1 MLNFFMEKKK
11 TSKTKQKIKL
21 SAIKLFNEIDTLSIT
36 TNHIAKEAGLSPGNL
51 YYHYKNK
58 EDIIV
63 DIYTDMS
70 NTFERLNSFDI
81 MLKSDNPLK
90 ILDEMFDMYGK
101 LFFEYSFMM
110 RDMNTLVATYPR
122 LKEMFLQR
130 QEKRIVQI
138 ESLIRYFI
146 SLDIFEQTDDEDI
159 NLRARLNW
167 FISSY
172 WHFFAQTTGK
182 SMEEAISESKKI
194 VFKINIYPYLTQ
206 KGREMLG

>member
-1 MLNFFMEKKK
+1 M
-11 TSKTKQKIKL
+11 
-21 SAIKLFNEIDTLSIT
+21 
-36 TNHIAKEAGLSPGNL
+36 SPGNL

-58 EDIIV
+58 EEIIK

-70 NTFERLNSFDI
+70 DTFESFNSFESI
-81 MLKSDNPLK
+81 QKNSNPLAE
-90 ILDEMFDMYGK
+90 LSTVFDRFGE
-101 LFFEYSFMM
+101 LFWEYRFMM
-110 RDMNTLVATYPR
+110 RDINTLNALYPE

-138 ESLIRYFI
+138 ENLIRYFI
-146 SLDIFEQTDDEDI
+146 ALGIFEEADEQEI

-172 WHFFAQTTGK
+172 WHFFSQSTGK
-182 SMEEAISESKKI
+182 TISEAIKETKQI

-206 KGREMLG
+206 KGKELIKEIS